1 MMCHQTKKAE
11 FPPLEITI
19 TNFLAAF
26 EESQMIHLYH

>member
-1 MMCHQTKKAE
+1 MLFYEKKAE